1 MTPSTPGF
9 LFESPKPRF
18 RDNPKKKMKKKTDC
32 ELVLEFCVELSRLMI
47 VSGANL
53 ERVQLAIEYIFNAY
67 GYPDFSL
74 YLLNNYISLSVTD
87 SEGAYCSRQ
96 SVIAPTVIHLE
107 RLKRLNDLSFQAARE
122 KPSPKRLR
130 TMLNEALKVKERP
143 DWQILLGRVLA
154 FSSLGMVVGG
164 DEREILSIA
173 IVVFAMHFIM
183 KAAAK
188 PGLNRLLTNA
198 LIMWLTTVAAI
209 FVMYAG
215 LCDDAPII
223 LISVA
228 KVVIP
233 GIPLVNAVR
242 NLLCG
247 NEMNGIRQAAK
258 AFIETMALA
267 MGIYLAF
274 WMFGLQEG
282 MKHAVVVAGVNP
294 LWVIPPSFLASVGFG
309 IFYRIP
315 NRDLWI
321 AGLGG
326 ALTRILLILLIP
338 ITPSRLVYI
347 TIAALAAGLFAEAL
361 ATLRR
366 YPSNYFMYPAIVP
379 LIPSDLFYYTLV
391 GIYTHDAAMISAN
404 AMDCLMTLL
413 GMSIGFVLSSILAH
427 YIRKTRLANLKK
439 EMRQ

>member
-9 LFESPKPRF
+9 LFESPKTRF

-53 ERVQLAIEYIFNAY
+53 ERVQLAIEYICNAY

-74 YLLNNYISLSVTD
+74 YLLNNFISLSVTD

-198 LIMWLTTVAAI
+198 R
-209 FVMYAG
+209 G
-215 LCDDAPII
+215 LHRVHHED
-223 LISVA
+223 L
-228 KVVIP
+228 
-233 GIPLVNAVR
+233 R
-242 NLLCG
+242 RLL
-247 NEMNGIRQAAK
+247 
-258 AFIETMALA
+258 
-267 MGIYLAF
+267 
-274 WMFGLQEG
+274 
-282 MKHAVVVAGVNP
+282 
-294 LWVIPPSFLASVGFG
+294 FG
-309 IFYRIP
+309 ILHHR
-315 NRDLWI
+315 
-321 AGLGG
+321 GG
-326 ALTRILLILLIP
+326 DFRHVRGTVRRR
-338 ITPSRLVYI
+338 SRH
-347 TIAALAAGLFAEAL
+347 
-361 ATLRR
+361 
-366 YPSNYFMYPAIVP
+366 
-379 LIPSDLFYYTLV
+379 SDFRGQGGYS
-391 GIYTHDAAMISAN
+391 GHSP
-404 AMDCLMTLL
+404 
-413 GMSIGFVLSSILAH
+413 G
-427 YIRKTRLANLKK
+427 
-439 EMRQ
+439 